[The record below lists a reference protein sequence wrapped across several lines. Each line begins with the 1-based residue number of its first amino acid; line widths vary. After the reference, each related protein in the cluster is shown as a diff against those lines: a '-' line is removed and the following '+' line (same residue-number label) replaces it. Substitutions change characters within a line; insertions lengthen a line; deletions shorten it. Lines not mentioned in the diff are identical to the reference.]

1 MICPWYFHWDL
12 ADFHHPVM
20 LDDTRARSPARSGA
34 APKGTRGPPAAFG
47 WTAATVG
54 LETFSLAL
62 VLSSHELF
70 FPSFMIPSKNPM
82 KFIPIVQI
90 CSNIKKKKRL
100 FLCLFFCWLT
110 RWPPGIRWWQSSPLA
125 SSGSSTQRST
135 MTSCEATA
143 SSSQVPRRRAEG
155 RRAKG
160 RFCRKSGFIWEIMGI
175 SGSRG
180 TSGSNGNNALVGIW
194 DTSSFIFLII
204 WIFAHYMGY
213 L

>member
-90 CSNIKKKKRL
+90 CSNIKKKNVY
-100 FLCLFFCWLT
+100 FFAFSFVG
-110 RWPPGIRWWQSSPLA
+110 WPVDPRASGDDSRHLWHPLA
-125 SSGSSTQRST
+125 AAHSAARWRP
-135 MTSCEATA
+135 ARPPPA
-143 SSSQVPRRRAEG
+143 VPRYLGEGPKGEG
-155 RRAKG
+155 RREDFAENLALYGKL
-160 RFCRKSGFIWEIMGI
+160 WE
-175 SGSRG
+175 
-180 TSGSNGNNALVGIW
+180 
-194 DTSSFIFLII
+194 
-204 WIFAHYMGY
+204 
-213 L
+213 